1 MPWASNEISTAQ
13 YGSGSTKDTE
23 KNGGNT
29 AHLHVRRRKSFY
41 FEELMSNSV
50 EKEEPE
56 TAILFPLD
64 ETLSKKKT
72 FSQSSSLK
80 PMPDKIHPVSLQLS
94 AKGISSE
101 RQFNSKHN
109 EFDWNRQK
117 TIVEN
122 VIFFFFS
129 KEWIF
134 S

>member
-64 ETLSKKKT
+64 KTLLKKKKT
-72 FSQSSSLK
+72 SLK
-80 PMPDKIHPVSLQLS
+80 ANL
-94 AKGISSE
+94 
-101 RQFNSKHN
+101 
-109 EFDWNRQK
+109 
-117 TIVEN
+117 
-122 VIFFFFS
+122 
-129 KEWIF
+129 
-134 S
+134 